1 MTKKLYDIDS
11 HLKEFKSR
19 VTECYETPKGF
30 ATVLEATAFF
40 PEAGGQAS
48 DKGFIDGVEVFDV
61 QIDNEK
67 IMHYTEKTFE
77 VGKEVECRLDW
88 ERRFDFMQQ
97 HSAEHIVSG
106 VAHRLYGCENVG
118 FHLST
123 DIVTLDFDKPLS
135 DEQILKIE
143 KEANEAVFNNVAFR
157 TYYPDKETLDT
168 LNYRSKKEL
177 EGDIRIVEIEN
188 TDICACCAPHVN
200 TGAEIGIIKLLGT
213 EKIRGGIRIEL
224 KAGRRAIADYNCKFD
239 NVRKIS
245 AKLCV
250 KQNETAEAVD
260 RVLEQISGLK
270 GEISF
275 LKKSLIDEKIKGF
288 DSVDTVTAHFEENLD
303 MKELQHYADALFKSK
318 GGIRAVFS
326 PAADGYSFAIC
337 GEEASLKT
345 FFEDFKSRFNVKGGG
360 RGTMVQGTVF
370 ENQEEIEK
378 YFNVKESS
386 KH

>member
-19 VTECYETPKGF
+19 VTECYETSKGF

-67 IMHYTEKTFE
+67 IVHYTEKAFE
-77 VGKEVECRLDW
+77 VGKEVECRLNW

-118 FHLST
+118 FHLSA

-224 KAGRRAIADYNCKFD
+224 KAGRRAIEDYNCKFD

-275 LKKSLIDEKIKGF
+275 LKKSLIDEKIRSF
-288 DSVDTVTAHFEENLD
+288 DLVDTVTAQFEEDLD

-318 GGIRAVFS
+318 GGIRAVLC

-337 GEEASLKT
+337 GEEAPLKA
-345 FFEDFKSRFNVKGGG
+345 FFEDFKSRFSVKGGG
-360 RGTMVQGTVF
+360 RCTMVQGTVF
-370 ENQEEIEK
+370 ENREEIEK